1 MMRRPVL
8 LLGLEELEDHALNT
22 ERPKNAARREVDA
35 PLQARS
41 CRRAGDRRPHP
52 FGNRSEVIPP
62 SGA

>member
-22 ERPKNAARREVDA
+22 ERQEVDA
-35 PLQARS
+35 PLQAHS